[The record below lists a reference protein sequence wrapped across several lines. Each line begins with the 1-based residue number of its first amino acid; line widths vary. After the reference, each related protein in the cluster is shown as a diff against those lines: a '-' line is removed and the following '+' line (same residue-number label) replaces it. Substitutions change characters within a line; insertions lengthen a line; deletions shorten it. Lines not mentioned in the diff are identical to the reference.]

1 MNHVFC
7 LALLFFIGAILSGCM
22 DTSETRVETTATEQD
37 LRSLLKVPAHF
48 SLPPIPAYNIPTAA
62 KIDLGRHLFYD
73 RRLSGNGSQSCADCH
88 LQTLAFSDGLKTP
101 TGSTGQ
107 RLARNSQGLGNAA
120 YHATLTWA
128 NTGFIDL
135 EQQLQVPIRA
145 DNPIELGVT
154 ETTVDEVLQR
164 FNSDPLYIEK
174 FDRAFPDANNSN
186 INNGKNI
193 NNGVSINQ
201 IIHAL
206 ASFCRTLTS
215 GNSAYD
221 DYLQGDKNALTEQQK
236 WGLQL
241 FNGEKFECFHCH
253 AGINFST
260 SYRDNNSQ
268 ASTQTYPF
276 FNNGLYNITLNGSAG
291 NYPAIDQ
298 GIFDLSQKPADK
310 GLFRPQSLRNVALTA
325 PYMHDG
331 SIASLREVLNH
342 YARGGRLIESGNNAG
357 DGKFNPYKSGF
368 IQGFDATPEELD
380 AVEAF
385 LESLTDYQLI
395 TDPDLADPFEM

>member
-1 MNHVFC
+1 MKKTSAI
-7 LALLFFIGAILSGCM
+7 ALLIIACAIICGCM
-22 DTSETRVETTATEQD
+22 DQSETRVETTATEQD
-37 LRSLLKVPAHF
+37 LRTLLKVPPHF
-48 SLPPIPAYNIPTAA
+48 ALPPIPAYNIPTAA

-73 RRLSGNGSQSCADCH
+73 KQLSGNGTQSCADCH
-88 LQTLAFSDGLKTP
+88 LQSLAFSDGLKTP

-107 RLARNSQGLGNAA
+107 ILARNSQGLGNAA

-128 NTGFIDL
+128 NNGFIDL

-154 ETTVDEVLQR
+154 ETTIDDVLLR
-164 FNSDPLYIEK
+164 FNTSPLYIEK
-174 FDRAFPDANNSN
+174 FDKAFPEANND
-186 INNGKNI
+186 INKNI

-236 WGLQL
+236 LGLQL

-253 AGINFST
+253 AGINFSS

-268 ASTQTYPF
+268 PATQTYPF
-276 FNNGLYNITLNGSAG
+276 FNNGLYNISLNGSAG

-298 GIFDLSQKPADK
+298 GLFDLSQNPADK

-331 SIASLREVLNH
+331 SIATLREVLEH
-342 YARGGRLIESGNNAG
+342 YARGGRKINAGPNTG
-357 DGKFNPYKSGF
+357 DGKLNPYKSGF

-385 LESLTDYQLI
+385 LESLTDYPLI